1 MSLTVLV
8 PSVRRIRSSVFL
20 AFATAAI
27 TSGCL
32 SDTFHRWGAAAG
44 HGALGGGVA
53 YLRSDSGR
61 AAVRAVTDTSAAAIA
76 AALRTSLL
84 PTLDSAFDRSATR
97 VTERSAVAL
106 NSARDSLIATIRG
119 PLSVALQE
127 LVAANIAAAGRAGGA
142 QWDAAVVRVGYDFDT
157 HVLPRVDTAAT
168 HAADAVITRVVAA
181 MDSNFRATI
190 NATVASA
197 VRAGVEAGASQL
209 ESTKLWRRLTI
220 GAVVAGVV
228 GLALAAWLG
237 YRVRRTRRALESVT
251 DVIESRDDAALKE
264 QVRRRAQ
271 QLGVEP
277 TLHDVLAKKGYSKA

>member
-1 MSLTVLV
+1 MSSRVFDPLRRTRLT
-8 PSVRRIRSSVFL
+8 VFL
-20 AFATAAI
+20 ALTGAISTA
-27 TSGCL
+27 GCL
-32 SDTFHRWGAAAG
+32 SDTFHKWGAAAG

-61 AAVRAVTDTSAAAIA
+61 AAVRTVVDTSAAAIA
-76 AALRTSLL
+76 VALRASLL
-84 PTLDSAFDRSATR
+84 PTLDSAFERSAAR
-97 VTERSAVAL
+97 LTERSSVAL
-106 NSARDSLIATIRG
+106 YGARDSLIATVRG
-119 PLSVALQE
+119 PLSGALQE
-127 LVAANIAAAGRAGGA
+127 LVAANIAAASRAGRT
-142 QWDAAVVRVGYDFDT
+142 QWDAAVVRAAYDFDT
-157 HVLPRVDTAAT
+157 RVLPRVDTAAT

-197 VRAGVEAGASQL
+197 VRAGVEAGTSQF
-209 ESTKLWRRLTI
+209 ESTKLWRRLTF
-220 GAVVAGVV
+220 GAVTAGVV

-237 YRVRRTRRALESVT
+237 YRVRRTRRALESVA

-277 TLHDVLAKKGYSKA
+277 TLHDVLAKKGYSRA